1 MCHNIM
7 DLHALVLHAEFP
19 ANTPERAAFK
29 AHLVNVACALREI
42 EHTEDGE
49 PKPDAKASAIHA
61 RLSGFMGFAP
71 MSGTAA
77 TH

>member
-1 MCHNIM
+1 MG
-7 DLHALVLHAEFP
+7 LHALVLRAEFP

-29 AHLVNVACALREI
+29 AHLVNVARAVREI

-49 PKPDAKASAIHA
+49 PKPDAEASAIRA
-61 RLSGFMGFAP
+61 YLSGFKGFAP
-71 MSGTAA
+71 MSETAA